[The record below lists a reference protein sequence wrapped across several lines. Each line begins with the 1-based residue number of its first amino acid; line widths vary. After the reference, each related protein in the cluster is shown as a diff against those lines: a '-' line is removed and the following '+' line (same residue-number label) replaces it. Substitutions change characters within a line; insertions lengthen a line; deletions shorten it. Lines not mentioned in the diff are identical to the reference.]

1 MDTRTKM
8 PLRPFESC
16 HDHPMRRTC
25 MLMVTHGCN
34 LNCTY
39 CYEKFKNGAKQMD
52 ISLAKEIISK
62 EIEIV
67 KADERFKELEV
78 DFMGGEPLLRFD
90 LIKEVMEWMEQ
101 TCDIPYVG
109 FATTNGTL
117 LNSEMKEWFRAHKDT
132 TCLGASYDGVGG
144 NAQRI
149 NRGETATQVD
159 LDFFRETW
167 PFQGFKMTISKDSLP
182 YVFDSLV
189 AAALQGDNVESSMAQ
204 GVDWDVDDAIL
215 FHEQLQKLSAFYL
228 EHPEYKP
235 SNLLTRPL
243 SGIGNKTEHQIK
255 FCGSGTYMATYDVDG
270 TLYGCHMFTPLVLG
284 NRALKHADFT
294 GWDNDQAV
302 TDPACR
308 RCGMMNWCPTC
319 IGFNL
324 KDRGAVHLHDHRWCA
339 INAAQAMAACQFQIE
354 YFSRLTRDQELQE
367 REATTLKS
375 ALDAYEYLSK
385 IDLTAPFPQ

>member
-1 MDTRTKM
+1 MNADT

-16 HDHPMRRTC
+16 HDHPKRRTC

-39 CYEKFKNGAKQMD
+39 CYEKFKNGAKQMPV
-52 ISLAKEIISK
+52 SLAKEIITK

-67 KADERFKELEV
+67 KADERFEELEV

-90 LIKEVMEWMEQ
+90 LIKEITEWMEQ
-101 TCDIPYVG
+101 SCDIPFIC

-117 LNSEMKEWFRAHKDT
+117 LNDEMKEWFREHKRSA
-132 TCLGASYDGVGG
+132 CLGASYDGAGG
-144 NAQRI
+144 NAQGV
-149 NRGETATQVD
+149 NRGETAAEVD

-167 PFQGFKMTISKDSLP
+167 PFQGLKMTISKDSLP

-189 AAALQGDNVESSMAQ
+189 AAARQGDHIESSMAQ
-204 GVDWDVDDAIL
+204 GVDWNVDDAIL
-215 FHEQLQKLSAFYL
+215 FYEQLQKLSAFYL
-228 EHPEYKP
+228 EHPEYPP

-243 SGIGNKTEHQIK
+243 SSIGDRTEHQVK

-294 GWDNDQAV
+294 GWNNDQAV

-308 RCGMMNWCPTC
+308 GCGMMNWCSTC

-324 KDRGAVHLHDHRWCA
+324 KDRGAVHLRDHRWCA

-354 YFSRLTRDQELQE
+354 YFSRLTREKEIHE
-367 REATTLKS
+367 REAATLKG
-375 ALDAYEYLSK
+375 ALDAYEYLSTIK
-385 IDLTAPFPQ
+385 LSAPFPQ